1 MTLES
6 SRANE
11 KEGGSEMNLFDYLL
25 DWLGLSNQCDR
36 SDSYCD
42 RDNDGYD
49 DWDRDRDGRRDS
61 GY

>member
-1 MTLES
+1 
-6 SRANE
+6 
-11 KEGGSEMNLFDYLL
+11 MNLFDYLL
-25 DWLGLSNQCDR
+25 GWLGLSNQCSR

-49 DWDRDRDGRRDS
+49 DWDRDRDGYRDS